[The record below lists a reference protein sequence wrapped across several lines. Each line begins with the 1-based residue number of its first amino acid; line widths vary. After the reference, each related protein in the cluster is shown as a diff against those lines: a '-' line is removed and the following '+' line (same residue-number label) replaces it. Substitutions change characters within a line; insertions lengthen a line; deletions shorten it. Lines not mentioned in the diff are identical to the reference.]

1 MFSAD
6 GPLPLSTVGPF
17 FIYEDNM
24 ATTELLFEYKSVS
37 IFINPAL
44 GIEEQIL
51 EEINTQYRQGWLP
64 SYSELKGKFHLMW
77 FKRLKVCYNCG
88 GDSPRI

>member
-24 ATTELLFEYKSVS
+24 EQTELLFEYKSVS

-44 GIEEQIL
+44 DIQQQIL
-51 EEINTQYRQGWLP
+51 EEINTQYRQGWIIN
-64 SYSELKGKFHLMW
+64 YSEVKGKFNVMW
-77 FKRLKVCYNCG
+77 FKRHKVILN
-88 GDSPRI
+88 

>member
-17 FIYEDNM
+17 FISEDNM

-44 GIEEQIL
+44 DIEQQIF
-51 EEINTQYRQGWLP
+51 EEINTQHRQGWVP
-64 SYSELKGKFHLMW
+64 NYSEVKGQFNVMW
-77 FKRLKVCYNCG
+77 VQAFSDYVIINE
-88 GDSPRI
+88 